1 MNTPLIMGPDAPFD
15 EQTPA
20 LLVDE
25 AKFTA
30 NLERMRAHAQRV
42 RGDVQHRPHL
52 KTVKSVPLAK
62 RITGA
67 LQTPAVT
74 VSTLKEAEIFA
85 AAGYRDILYAV
96 GIAPAKLARVK
107 ALRDSG
113 VDLVITTD
121 NVETAQAIAA
131 FSQQSGEA
139 FPVLIEIDCDGH
151 RSGIP
156 PEDTEQLLAVGRAL
170 AQGAEIR
177 SEVRG
182 VMTHAGGSYSAS
194 TPEELAA
201 CAARER
207 EGAVLAAHTLRSDG
221 HAAPVVSIG
230 STPTAFGTSDLTGVT
245 ELRAGVYPFFD
256 LVMAGIGVCT
266 PDEIAVSVLST
277 VIGHQR
283 DKGWIIVDAGW
294 MAMSR
299 DRGTAGQ
306 RVDQGYGLVCSADG
320 AVMDN
325 LIMVSANQEH
335 GIIAVRAGAEE
346 GADAALALPDLPVG
360 TQLRILPNHACATA
374 AQFDHYTMF
383 DEPGGPVTRVERFS
397 GW

>member
-1 MNTPLIMGPDAPFD
+1 MNRPLNTTANAPFD
-15 EQTPA
+15 VQTPA
-20 LLVDE
+20 LLLDD

-30 NLERMRAHAQRV
+30 NLERMRTHAQRV

-52 KTVKSVPLAK
+52 KTVKSVQLAK
-62 RITGA
+62 RITGS
-67 LQTPAVT
+67 LGTSAVT

-85 AAGYRDILYAV
+85 EAGYRDILYAV
-96 GIAPAKLARVK
+96 GITPAKLARVK
-107 ALRDSG
+107 ALHDGG

-121 NVETAQAIAA
+121 NVDAARAIAA
-131 FSQQSGEA
+131 FSNENGVA
-139 FPVLIEIDCDGH
+139 LPVLIEIDCDGH
-151 RSGIP
+151 RSGIA
-156 PEDTEQLLAVGRAL
+156 PEDATELLAVGRAL
-170 AQGAEIR
+170 AQGAEI
-177 SEVRG
+177 RG

-207 EGAVLAAHTLRSDG
+207 EGALVAARTLRSDG
-221 HAAPVVSIG
+221 HEAPVVSIG
-230 STPTAFGTSDLTGVT
+230 STPTAFGTRDLTGVT

-256 LVMAGIGVCT
+256 LVMAGIGVCA
-266 PDEIAVSVLST
+266 PEEIALSVLTT

-320 AVMDN
+320 AVMDE
-325 LIMVSANQEH
+325 LVMVSANQEH
-335 GIIAVRAGAEE
+335 GIIALRAGAEE
-346 GADAALALPDLPVG
+346 GSDAVLPELPVG
-360 TQLRILPNHACATA
+360 TQLRILPNHACATS
-374 AQFDHYTMF
+374 AQFDHYAMF
-383 DEPGGPVTRVERFS
+383 DAVGGPITRVERFS